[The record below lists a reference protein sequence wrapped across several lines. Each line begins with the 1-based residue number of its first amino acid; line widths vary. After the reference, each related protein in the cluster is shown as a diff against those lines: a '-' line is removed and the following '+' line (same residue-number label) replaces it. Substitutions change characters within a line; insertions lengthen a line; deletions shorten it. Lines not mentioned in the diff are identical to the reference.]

1 MKNKLVVLL
10 VLMIGFNG
18 IGQNFDRFSI
28 EGAYNISVP
37 FSASVV
43 SAGNGN
49 YNSYNGFNLGLRY
62 MFNQKWGVKG
72 EVAYNGYHGGNNQ
85 GTDFLRLDAQAFY
98 NLGYLL
104 DLPRSSNDKLGL
116 LVHSGFG
123 ASQIKS
129 LYANTTEHS
138 GNFILGLTPLYR
150 LTNQLALSAD
160 VSYIINFKQHDHFD
174 GVPFQPAGV
183 TYEKGQ
189 TINFAFGFV
198 FYLGENKKHA
208 DWY

>member
-1 MKNKLVVLL
+1 MKNKFIVLF
-10 VLMIGFNG
+10 VLMIGYNG
-18 IGQNFDRFSI
+18 IGQNFDRLSI

-43 SAGNGN
+43 SAGDGN
-49 YNSYNGFNLGLRY
+49 YNSYNGFNLGIRY
-62 MFNQKWGVKG
+62 MFNQKWGVKA
-72 EVAYNGYHGGNNQ
+72 EVAYNGYHGDKNQ

-104 DLPRSSNDKLGL
+104 DLPRSTNDKFGL

-123 ASQIKS
+123 VSQIKS
-129 LYANTTEHS
+129 LYANTTEHT
-138 GNFILGLTPLYR
+138 GNFLLGVTPLFR
-150 LTNQLALSAD
+150 LSDQLTLSGD
-160 VSYIINFKQHDHFD
+160 ISYITNFKQHDHFD
-174 GVPFQPAGV
+174 GVPFDTLTGAYKVGHS
-183 TYEKGQ
+183 
-189 TINFAFGFV
+189 INFAFGFV